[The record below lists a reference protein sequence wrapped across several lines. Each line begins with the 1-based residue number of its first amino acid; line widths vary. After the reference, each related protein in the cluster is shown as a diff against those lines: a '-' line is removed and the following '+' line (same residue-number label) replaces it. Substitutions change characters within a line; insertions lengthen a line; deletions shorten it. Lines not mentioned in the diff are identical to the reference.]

1 MAGSEREVMASHKI
15 EVKKIVSGATINVT
29 VLGLRQ
35 WRWRLWVSKQLIR
48 LACWISWMDCNIA
61 NENGDEN
68 VR

>member
-48 LACWISWMDCNIA
+48 LACWISWMNCTIVDQK
-61 NENGDEN
+61 GDEN